1 MITYPDLQSRLLDK
15 PGIWLVTGVAGFIG
29 SHLLEALLQ
38 MDQHV
43 IGLDNLSTGRRDNLD
58 SVHALVTEQQWSRFQ
73 FRHGDISSLD
83 DCRHAMMFSIDSGET
98 LLADYVLHQ
107 AALCSVAR
115 SIEEPTLTNDYNI
128 NGFLNI
134 LVAARDAGVKRLVY
148 ASSSAVYGD
157 TPGLPK
163 EENGKLRPLSP
174 YAITKYVD
182 ELYADV
188 FAKLFHV
195 KSVGL
200 RYFNI
205 FGVRQDPQG
214 AYAAVIPKWIDS
226 MISANPVTIFGDG
239 ETSRDFCHVSNVVQA
254 NLLAACAP
262 DSAYEGTYNV
272 GTGRSTTLNQLYG
285 YIRNSI
291 INEFPYIPAEPH
303 YTDFRTGDIRHS
315 LANIA
320 KAREQLGYM
329 PDDGLSSQLSET
341 VHWYLSCREH
351 L

>member
-58 SVHALVTEQQWSRFQ
+58 SVRALVTQQQWSRFQ
-73 FRHGDISSLD
+73 FRYGDISSLD
-83 DCRHAMMFSIDSGET
+83 DCRHAMMFSTDSGET
-98 LLADYVLHQ
+98 HLADYVLHQ

-115 SIEEPTLTNDYNI
+115 SIEDPALANDCNI

-134 LVAARDAGVKRLVY
+134 LVAARDAGVTRLVY

-163 EENGKLRPLSP
+163 DESGKLRPLSP

-188 FAKLFHV
+188 FAKLFHL
-195 KSVGL
+195 KSIGL
-200 RYFNI
+200 RYFNV

-254 NLLAACAP
+254 NLLAAPAAASPLINYTVISAIVSSMNSPIFRKNRILPISGRETYVTPSPISQRRASNWVICRMMDYPRNCAKP
-262 DSAYEGTYNV
+262 FIG
-272 GTGRSTTLNQLYG
+272 
-285 YIRNSI
+285 I
-291 INEFPYIPAEPH
+291 
-303 YTDFRTGDIRHS
+303 
-315 LANIA
+315 
-320 KAREQLGYM
+320 
-329 PDDGLSSQLSET
+329 
-341 VHWYLSCREH
+341 
-351 L
+351 